1 MKKKLKHLLWIKL
14 AFVSLLFCSISLLT
28 AKTTESVDIIK
39 AKNDSRNYRY
49 IELENGITAVLIS
62 DPSAQKAAAAI
73 DVGVGSFDNPVGKE
87 GLAHFLVILI
97 FFYSSY
103 L

>member
-28 AKTTESVDIIK
+28 AETFTVSVDIIK

-49 IELENGITAVLIS
+49 IELENGITAVLIFF
-62 DPSAQKAAAAI
+62 
-73 DVGVGSFDNPVGKE
+73 SFFSNSNI
-87 GLAHFLVILI
+87 LFFFLKIMRSQSTII
-97 FFYSSY
+97 FINNIP
-103 L
+103 LV

>member
-28 AKTTESVDIIK
+28 AKTTAGVDIIK

-49 IELENGITAVLIS
+49 IELENGITAVLIFF
-62 DPSAQKAAAAI
+62 
-73 DVGVGSFDNPVGKE
+73 SFFSNSNI
-87 GLAHFLVILI
+87 LFFFLKNA
-97 FFYSSY
+97 
-103 L
+103 